1 MPMFTVHSVAF
12 GPTCH
17 EKLSRTIN
25 STEHQQLVHTLRTSC
40 RSGWP
45 RGFGEHEPSATVRRY
60 QFTRRQWQKPDDP
73 FSAISSSAQLRPV
86 TNITPFEITVLMCEQ
101 KPCPGWF
108 SCWHK
113 SYPLSGKVDSF
124 VAYEIFSTG
133 ISRWFCSDSVK
144 SHRTNTKYK
153 SPKVLISKS

>member
-60 QFTRRQWQKPDDP
+60 QFTRRQSGRSLTIHFHHFQRFQVRRSFAPLQKSRHLKSR
-73 FSAISSSAQLRPV
+73 FLCVNKSLILYGFLVGATR
-86 TNITPFEITVLMCEQ
+86 
-101 KPCPGWF
+101 
-108 SCWHK
+108 K
-113 SYPLSGKVDSF
+113 SYKSLSGIKR
-124 VAYEIFSTG
+124 E
-133 ISRWFCSDSVK
+133 
-144 SHRTNTKYK
+144 
-153 SPKVLISKS
+153 